1 MAIVKIRNAA
11 DTGWIDIGGGQVITQ
26 QDSAPSTTSPGMLW
40 LDTDEESLPTMLTT
54 SLILYVATTGND
66 TTGDGSSTA
75 PYLTLARA
83 LQRCDTYIIMS
94 GVTITISMGAGV
106 FNSATQIN
114 MNHPQSQQITITG
127 QTDAAAFQSVSSY
140 TGSAQAWTVVL
151 NVSDTSDLEV
161 GDVIGISGA
170 TGGTRPDYLHGAF
183 QISAV
188 VANTSIT
195 FFSHHYDTLT
205 ASGACAGTITKF
217 RTIMDFDAGCFY
229 SNSPHGGGGF
239 IGIAI
244 RGSYDDVTG
253 YGVWAAYGATF
264 KVSGCAFLDVTGGV
278 YAADNSQIR
287 MAGTN
292 FMGVS
297 ASGMK
302 LYYGAYSFF
311 GSFVC
316 CEGLHVCG
324 ANIAIYNY
332 GGTIEADNA
341 KVTGCS
347 YGFYCISNG
356 NIYAYQGHATGIS
369 ATAVYSGQ
377 NGFIHAASMTVSN
390 NNIDY
395 SPALN
400 TVGNEEAYNNS

>member
-54 SLILYVATTGND
+54 SLTLYVATTGND

-83 LQRCDTYIIMS
+83 LQRCDTYTIMS

-114 MNHPQSQQITITG
+114 MHHPQSQQITISG

-140 TGSAQAWTVVL
+140 TGSAEAWTVVL

-205 ASGACAGTITKF
+205 ASGACAGTITKY
-217 RTIMDFDAGCFY
+217 RTILDFD
-229 SNSPHGGGGF
+229 GGGF
-239 IGIAI
+239 FAGTPTGGGNISGLAL
-244 RGSYDDVTG
+244 RGSYDDATG
-253 YGVWAAYGATF
+253 YGCWVAYGATF
-264 KVSGCAFLDVTGGV
+264 KVISCAFVDFTGGI
-278 YAADNSQIR
+278 YAADNSQVR
-287 MAGTN
+287 MYGTS
-292 FMGVS
+292 FMGVT

-316 CEGLHVCG
+316 CEGMHIVG
-324 ANIAIYNY
+324 ANIAIYCY
-332 GGTIEADNA
+332 GGTIEADQA

-347 YGFYCISNG
+347 YGFYCVG
-356 NIYAYQGHATGIS
+356 NAKMYAYQGHATGMS
-369 ATAVYSGQ
+369 ATAVYAAQ
-377 NGFIHAASMTVSN
+377 HGFIWATSMTVSN
-390 NNIDY
+390 NSIDY

-400 TVGNEEAYNNS
+400 TVGNEEGYNNS